1 MFPSNIY
8 FQSKMYITVSKLRNV
23 KLDRLIQK
31 TIITII
37 LKCFLHNESQIKLHI
52 CVIRSKLSI
61 FLNCQSLCF
70 KTNVGN
76 IFKNILPWKTQ
87 KIINNIHGKVFFFF
101 AFLMILKCTFFFL
114 ILISSR
120 TKLKLWILLIFN
132 NPLASQASQSSY
144 QRRI

>member
-52 CVIRSKLSI
+52 CVIRSKMSI

-87 KIINNIHGKVFFFF
+87 KSINHIHGKVFFFCISDDF
-101 AFLMILKCTFFFL
+101 EMHFFFL